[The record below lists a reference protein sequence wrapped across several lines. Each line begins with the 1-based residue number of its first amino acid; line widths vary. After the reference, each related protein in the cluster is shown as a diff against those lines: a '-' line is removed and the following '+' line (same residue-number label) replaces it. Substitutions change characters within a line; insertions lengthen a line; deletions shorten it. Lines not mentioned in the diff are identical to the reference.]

1 MILRKPYALLIQYF
15 QRIHLI
21 LILFSAY
28 IFYKIIALRTFVA
41 DFLNT
46 ESYNAYYEPISD
58 YINPLLL
65 ISIIL
70 VVIISIV
77 LIVLLRYKKKPW
89 KIYLIPILEYVF
101 MFGVLLYVRSYFIGY
116 TELSTVTPIMAGRD
130 LLNMIYLPQ
139 YAIFII
145 FGIRFLGID
154 LKKFGFKEDEEY
166 LDIKEE
172 DREEFEVN
180 IEFDK
185 DKITRNLKKFIRNVK
200 YVYYEHKLVCNTLII
215 ILFVSVTGYTYYY
228 FGVLHRTYHEGNT
241 FSANYYDI
249 TVNSSYLTN
258 RDSRGTVINKKQN
271 YLIINVTVKNN
282 ANKRTINLDRFRV
295 MNKNNE
301 FHYVTREYDNFVD
314 LGSAYN
320 NRDLDTGDETTFI
333 LVYKVP
339 EDLDTNKY
347 VLYYPNISDNIIL
360 RKIKLKVQDV
370 NNIKTVSEVNA
381 NEKMNFPTGDNLT
394 ITNVNLTNSTTYG
407 AYSCSGNSCGP
418 KDLTLS
424 ISKGKILELSFTSDS
439 FTGKSFVDFSSIYAK
454 IKYKDTNGKNKQIL
468 VNSLVSNNY
477 FGNYAYFRIP
487 DDIAPSSKI
496 SLIFTFRDK
505 RYVYN
510 LI

>member
-21 LILFSAY
+21 LILLSAY

-46 ESYNAYYEPISD
+46 ESYNAYYEPISN
-58 YINPLLL
+58 YINSLLL

-89 KIYLIPILEYVF
+89 KIYLLPVIEYIF
-101 MFGVLLYVRSYFIGY
+101 MFGILLYVRSYFVGY
-116 TELSTVTPIMAGRD
+116 TELSTITPIMAGRD
-130 LLNMIYLPQ
+130 LLNIIYLPQ
-139 YAIFII
+139 YVIFII
-145 FGIRFLGID
+145 FGIRILGID

-185 DKITRNLKKFIRNVK
+185 DKITRNFKKFIRNAK
-200 YVYYEHKLVCNTLII
+200 YVYYEHKFICNTIII
-215 ILFVSVTGYTYYY
+215 ILFVSLTGYTYYY
-228 FGVLHRTYHEGNT
+228 FGVLHRTYQEGNT

-258 RDSRGTVINKKQN
+258 KDSRGTVINDKQN
-271 YLIINVTVKNN
+271 YLVINVTVKNK
-282 ANKRTINLDRFRV
+282 ASKRGINLDRFRV
-295 MNKNNE
+295 INKNNE
-301 FHYVTREYDNFVD
+301 FYYVTREYDNFVD
-314 LGSAYN
+314 LGKPYN
-320 NRDLDTGDETTFI
+320 GKDLDNLDDTTFI

-339 EDLDTNKY
+339 KDLDSNKF
-347 VLYYPNISDNIIL
+347 VLYYPDVTKKVL
-360 RKIKLKVQDV
+360 LKKTKLKVQDV
-370 NNIKTVSEVNA
+370 SKIEIVKETKV
-381 NEKMNFPTGDNLT
+381 NEKMEFPTGNNLT

-418 KDLTLS
+418 KDLPLS
-424 ISKGKILELSFTSDS
+424 VSKGKILELSFTSDS

-468 VNSLVSNNY
+468 VNSLVSNDY

>member
-21 LILFSAY
+21 LILLSAY
-28 IFYKIIALRTFVA
+28 IFYKVIALRTFVA

-46 ESYNAYYEPISD
+46 ESYNAYYEPISN

-70 VVIISIV
+70 VAIISIV

-89 KIYLIPILEYVF
+89 KIYLIPVLEYIF
-101 MFGVLLYVRSYFIGY
+101 MFGILLYVRSYFTGY
-116 TELSTVTPIMAGRD
+116 TELSTITPIMAGRD
-130 LLNMIYLPQ
+130 LLNIIYLPQ
-139 YAIFII
+139 YVIFII
-145 FGIRFLGID
+145 FGIRLLGID

-185 DKITRNLKKFIRNVK
+185 DKITRNFKKFIRNAK
-200 YVYYEHKLVCNTLII
+200 YVYYEHKFICNTIII
-215 ILFVSVTGYTYYY
+215 ILFVSLTGYTYYY
-228 FGVLHRTYHEGNT
+228 FGVLHRTYQEGNT

-258 RDSRGTVINKKQN
+258 KDSRGTVINDKQN
-271 YLIINVTVKNN
+271 YLVINVTVKNK
-282 ANKRTINLDRFRV
+282 ASKRGINLDRFRV

-314 LGSAYN
+314 LGKPYN
-320 NRDLDTGDETTFI
+320 GKDLDNLDNTTFI

-339 EDLDTNKY
+339 KDLDSNKF
-347 VLYYPNISDNIIL
+347 VLYYPDVTKKVL
-360 RKIKLKVQDV
+360 LKKTKLKVQDV
-370 NNIKTVSEVNA
+370 SKIEIVKETKV
-381 NEKMNFPTGDNLT
+381 NEKMEFPTGNNLT

-468 VNSLVSNNY
+468 VNSLVSNGY

-505 RYVYN
+505 QYVYN